1 MAELFSSLLVM
12 SVVSYVGGA
21 SINPVAS
28 SSSFLNQEVQEHPV
42 KSHTIPEL
50 AIGLWSEVHDS
61 VSMAWEKLK
70 AATGMQDDEIANNI
84 DQGSKMA
91 QSAETITAPHHVEED
106 KPATNQTSHL
116 QTTSTANDETN
127 TGECEESTCWTWRML
142 KIVGIAVG
150 AGFIFSLFSP
160 VLFYFVILNI
170 GYLIYGITFL
180 LMAARCKAEKG
191 SQIGEKLCTACQD
204 IAGSSLQ
211 NMFSPFPLFLAW
223 VGSGCL
229 VAWLVWPFY

>member
-1 MAELFSSLLVM
+1 MAELISPFLVISVM
-12 SVVSYVGGA
+12 SYVSGA
-21 SINPVAS
+21 SISQVAS
-28 SSSFLNQEVQEHPV
+28 SSTFLNQEHPV
-42 KSHTIPEL
+42 ESHTVPDL
-50 AIGLWSEVHDS
+50 AIGLWSEVHSS
-61 VSMAWEKLK
+61 VNMAWEKLK
-70 AATGMQDDEIANNI
+70 AATGMQDKEIANNI
-84 DQGSKMA
+84 DQGFKMA
-91 QSAETITAPHHVEED
+91 QSAETIPAPHHVED
-106 KPATNQTSHL
+106 KPVSNQTNHL
-116 QTTSTANDETN
+116 HTISPKTDESES
-127 TGECEESTCWTWRML
+127 GECEESTCWTWRVL

-160 VLFYFVILNI
+160 VLFYFIILNI

-211 NMFSPFPLFLAW
+211 NLFSPFPLFLAW

-229 VAWLVWPFY
+229 VGWLVWPFY